1 MILSLFPVFILFFYL
16 RFRRSKRSESKH
28 TSTLF
33 LKPFWRSWTPKAKY
47 DRMFGGNTGT
57 SLNDRSRTRNSSYN
71 PSISEA
77 AHATESDVVSTSPND
92 INRNSSI
99 RSIMSIMTLPPY
111 RVAPLP
117 SEQLIAREGERA
129 GVDTVVEYPATIE
142 EEEAGREEDMQSLYH
157 IRQARRREINEREER
172 RRERAAAREA
182 GNWARLEQ
190 MRLESQARQRARAD
204 SAASSTISLPA
215 EASSAALIAEHQ
227 LRAASRDRRV
237 SSVSYASLGLARHDG
252 TRIRAD
258 SIDSLSDQRPLLDSA
273 ASLGV
278 NNRSATTSRRGS
290 GLSQA
295 SNFPPLLQHNRT
307 VSTNSTLSEETNARI
322 TPQTSP
328 HGDRSGSDPPI
339 PTPSTNENSI
349 SPIDVDHHASSPIE
363 EPPAYED
370 QVDSYGYEES
380 PPYSLPVTGMGR
392 GPQLPSLQHVP
403 TIQVTPNSVPPT
415 PIEGNEER
423 QRGRR

>member
-1 MILSLFPVFILFFYL
+1 
-16 RFRRSKRSESKH
+16 
-28 TSTLF
+28 
-33 LKPFWRSWTPKAKY
+33 
-47 DRMFGGNTGT
+47 
-57 SLNDRSRTRNSSYN
+57 
-71 PSISEA
+71 
-77 AHATESDVVSTSPND
+77 
-92 INRNSSI
+92 
-99 RSIMSIMTLPPY
+99 MTLPPY

-142 EEEAGREEDMQSLYH
+142 EEEARREEDMQSLYQ

-172 RRERAAAREA
+172 RRERAAAREV

-190 MRLESQARQRARAD
+190 MRLEGQARQRARAD
-204 SAASSTISLPA
+204 SVASSTTSLPL
-215 EASSAALIAEHQ
+215 EAGSAALIAEHQ

-258 SIDSLSDQRPLLDSA
+258 SVDSLSDQRPLLDSA
-273 ASLGV
+273 SSMGG
-278 NNRSATTSRRGS
+278 NNRSATPSRRGS
-290 GLSQA
+290 GLFQA

-307 VSTNSTLSEETNARI
+307 VSTNSALSEETNARI
-322 TPQTSP
+322 TPQTST

-339 PTPSTNENSI
+339 PTPSTNEDSV
-349 SPIDVDHHASSPIE
+349 SPPHLDQYASPPAG

-370 QVDSYGYEES
+370 HTDSYDYEEA
-380 PPYSLPVTGMGR
+380 PPYSSPITGRGR

-403 TIQVTPNSVPPT
+403 SIGITPNSMPPN

>member
-1 MILSLFPVFILFFYL
+1 
-16 RFRRSKRSESKH
+16 
-28 TSTLF
+28 
-33 LKPFWRSWTPKAKY
+33 
-47 DRMFGGNTGT
+47 MFGSHTGT

-71 PSISEA
+71 PSISEG
-77 AHATESDVVSTSPND
+77 AHATESAEVCASAND
-92 INRNSSI
+92 INRNTSI

-142 EEEAGREEDMQSLYH
+142 EEEARREEDMQSLYQ

-172 RRERAAAREA
+172 RRERAAAREV

-204 SAASSTISLPA
+204 SAASSTTSLPV
-215 EASSAALIAEHQ
+215 EAGSAVLIAEHQ

-258 SIDSLSDQRPLLDSA
+258 SVDSLSDQRPLLDSA
-273 ASLGV
+273 SSMGG
-278 NNRSATTSRRGS
+278 NNRSATPSRRGS
-290 GLSQA
+290 GLFQA

-307 VSTNSTLSEETNARI
+307 VSTNSALSEETNARI
-322 TPQTSP
+322 TPQTST

-339 PTPSTNENSI
+339 PTPSTNEDSV
-349 SPIDVDHHASSPIE
+349 SPSHLDHYASPPAG

-370 QVDSYGYEES
+370 HADSYDYEEA
-380 PPYSLPVTGMGR
+380 PPYSSPITGR
-392 GPQLPSLQHVP
+392 GRGSQLPSLQHVP
-403 TIQVTPNSVPPT
+403 SIEVTPNSMPPT

>member
-1 MILSLFPVFILFFYL
+1 MILSLFPIIIGFFYV
-16 RFRRSKRSESKH
+16 RFRRLKRSETKH
-28 TSTLF
+28 TPTLF

-47 DRMFGGNTGT
+47 DRMFGSNTGT

-77 AHATESDVVSTSPND
+77 ANAAESAEVSTSAND
-92 INRNSSI
+92 INRNTSI

-111 RVAPLP
+111 RVAPLA

-142 EEEAGREEDMQSLYH
+142 EEEARREEDMQSLYH
-157 IRQARRREINEREER
+157 IRQARRREISEREER

-204 SAASSTISLPA
+204 SAASSTTSLPA
-215 EASSAALIAEHQ
+215 AASSAALIAEHQ
-227 LRAASRDRRV
+227 LRAASRDRHV

-258 SIDSLSDQRPLLDSA
+258 SVDSQSDQRPLLDSA
-273 ASLGV
+273 ASMGG
-278 NNRSATTSRRGS
+278 NNRSASASRRGS
-290 GLSQA
+290 GLHQA
-295 SNFPPLLQHNRT
+295 SNFPPLLQHHRT
-307 VSTNSTLSEETNARI
+307 VSTNSTLSEEFGARI
-322 TPQTSP
+322 TPQTST
-328 HGDRSGSDPPI
+328 HEDRSGSDPSL
-339 PTPSTNENSI
+339 PTPSTTGNSD
-349 SPIDVDHHASSPIE
+349 SPSHLDHHASLPTG

-370 QVDSYGYEES
+370 QMDSYGYEEA
-380 PPYSLPVTGMGR
+380 PPYSSPVTERGR
-392 GPQLPSLQHVP
+392 GPQLPALQHLP
-403 TIQVTPNSVPPT
+403 TIEVTPNSVPPT
-415 PIEGNEER
+415 PIEGDEEH
-423 QRGRR
+423 QKGRR